1 MQAGVWLV
9 TSLLMYLMSEHLSEF
24 KQNHAFEENTIKLSD
39 GLNYVRSSMFDCS
52 KPKVGRL
59 SSITKS

>member
-39 GLNYVRSSMFDCS
+39 GLNYVESSMFDHS
-52 KPKVGRL
+52 KPKIGC
-59 SSITKS
+59 SSWITRR